1 KVTKDWKL
9 LTAEKPVDKIEVELY
24 KDGVATGKKLE
35 LTKDN
40 NWSGEFKNLEVANG
54 LGNINYHK
62 YTVKEVGEIDKAI
75 KLDGKV
81 FIVSYEGDMKTGF
94 KIINKEKPPV

>member
-1 KVTKDWKL
+1 PTRNIKVTKNWKL

-24 KDGVATGKKLE
+24 KDGVATGKKLV

-40 NWSGEFKNLEVANG
+40 NWIGEFKNLEVANG

-62 YTVKEVGEIDKAI
+62 YTVKEV
-75 KLDGKV
+75 
-81 FIVSYEGDMKTGF
+81 
-94 KIINKEKPPV
+94 

>member
-1 KVTKDWKL
+1 TPWTPMIPPTRNIKVTKDWKL

-35 LTKDN
+35 LNKNN
-40 NWSGEFKNLEVANG
+40 NWIGEFKNLEVANG

-62 YTVKEVGEIDKAI
+62 YTVKEVGEKSYAI
-75 KLDGKV
+75 Q
-81 FIVSYEGDMKTGF
+81 
-94 KIINKEKPPV
+94 